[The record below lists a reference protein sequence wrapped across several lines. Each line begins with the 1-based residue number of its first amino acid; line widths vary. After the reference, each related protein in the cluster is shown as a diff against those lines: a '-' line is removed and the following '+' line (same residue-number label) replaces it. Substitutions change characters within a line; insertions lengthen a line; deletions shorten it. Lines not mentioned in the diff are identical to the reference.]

1 MAENKERPV
10 SDIDPVETRE
20 WLEALDAVVQT
31 DGQDR
36 ATYLIKKLV
45 HQFQAFSQG
54 TSENFLAGFSSGLS
68 CSTPYVNSIPL
79 SSQPAYPGD
88 LALEKKAEK
97 WIRWNAALMVAHAN
111 KVDGSLGG
119 HISTYASSCSLYEVG
134 FNHFFKAGHDGDMI
148 YYQGHAVPGVYARSF
163 ALGKLELGKIENFRQ
178 QVDGNGV
185 GSYPHP
191 WLQPNYW
198 QFPTVSM
205 GLGPITAIYQAR
217 FLKYMHHRG
226 FKDTSK
232 QKVWAFCGDG
242 EMDEPESLGAIARA
256 GREKLDNLIFVVNCN
271 LQRLD
276 GLVNGNGKIIQE
288 LESVFIGA
296 GWRVIKVIWGSAWEA
311 LLAKDKSGLLI
322 ERMQSACDGDYQSYQ
337 ARGGAYMR
345 EHFFGKSPELLALVA
360 DMSDEDLQN
369 LGRGGHEHEKIYAA
383 YKAAT
388 EHQGSP
394 VVLLTKTVKGMGL
407 GAAGESKNIAHNVK
421 KLKSDELKYYRDRLG
436 LTSSEVPDS
445 DIENYVIQPLNQNLP
460 EIQYLHQRREALGG
474 EMPKRSP
481 WNGSLTI
488 PSYRDFAK
496 RLLEGT
502 SEGREMSTTTA
513 YVQILTALCKDPNI
527 GKHIVPITPDESR
540 TFGMEGLFRQLGIYN
555 AAGQNYEPED
565 RSQVMWYKEA
575 VDGQILQEG
584 INEVGSMGSWIAV
597 GTSYA
602 NLGIPMI
609 PMYIYYSMF
618 GFQRTMDLCWLAG
631 DARVRGFLLG
641 ATAGRTTLNGEGLQH
656 EDGHSHV
663 LSNLVPNC
671 ISYDPTYAYELAV
684 IIESGLKR
692 MYANNEDVYFYITM
706 MNENYAHPAMPEGI
720 EEGILKGL
728 YLLHKAQ
735 KPTAKK
741 HVQLLGSGAILREVE
756 AAAELLMQNFGV
768 SSDVWSM
775 TSPTEL
781 YRNCIE
787 VERYN
792 RLHLLGA
799 KDKDY
804 QVSFLEQ
811 SLAKTEGP
819 IIASTD
825 YVRLHA
831 SQLHPYMPAQRK
843 FVALGADGYGRSDSR
858 EKLRSF
864 FEVDRYHV
872 AFTALKALAD
882 EGLIEFS
889 VVREAMKKYQINPDA
904 SFPMRA

>member
-1 MAENKERPV
+1 MTQEIVPMQSV
-10 SDIDPVETRE
+10 DIDPQETSE
-20 WLEALDAVVQT
+20 WLEALSSVVEM
-31 DGQDR
+31 DGKDR
-36 ATYLIKKLV
+36 AEYLLKKLI
-45 HQFQAFSQG
+45 HQFGG
-54 TSENFLAGFSSGLS
+54 TLSGGV
-68 CSTPYVNSIPL
+68 STPYLNTIPRHE
-79 SSQPAYPGD
+79 QPDYPGD
-88 LALEKKAEK
+88 LALEQKAEN

-111 KVDGSLGG
+111 KIDGSLGG
-119 HISTYASSCSLYEVG
+119 HISTYASSCSLYEIG

-148 YYQGHAVPGVYARSF
+148 YYQGHAVPGIYARSF
-163 ALGKLELGKIENFRQ
+163 ILGELELGMIENFRQ
-178 QVDGNGV
+178 QVDGKGV

-191 WLQPNYW
+191 FLQPTYW

-205 GLGPITAIYQAR
+205 GLGPITSIYQAR

-226 FKDTSK
+226 FKDTAQ

-242 EMDEPESLGAIARA
+242 EMDEPESLGAITRA
-256 GREKLDNLIFVVNCN
+256 GREKLDNLIFVINCN

-288 LESVFIGA
+288 LESTFLGA
-296 GWRVIKVIWGSAWEA
+296 GWKVIKVIWGAAWEK
-311 LLAKDKSGLLI
+311 LIEKDTSGLLLK
-322 ERMQSACDGDYQSYQ
+322 RMTEACDGDYQSYQ
-337 ARGGAYMR
+337 SRGGAYMR
-345 EHFFGKSPELLALVA
+345 THFFGKYPELLSLVA
-360 DMSDEDLQN
+360 DLSDDELHA
-369 LGRGGHEHEKIYAA
+369 LPRGGHEHEKIYAA
-383 YKAAT
+383 YKMAT
-388 EHQGSP
+388 DHVGSP
-394 VVLLTKTVKGMGL
+394 VVILTKTIKGFGL

-421 KLKSDELKYYRDRLG
+421 KLKSDELRYYRDRLG
-436 LTSSEVPDS
+436 LGDQIADEDVEHYQLRMIDA
-445 DIENYVIQPLNQNLP
+445 DLP
-460 EIQYLHQRREALGG
+460 EVKYLHERRAALGG
-474 EMPKRSP
+474 QMPKRAP
-481 WNGSLTI
+481 WTGSLQI
-488 PSYRDFAK
+488 PSYQDFAK

-502 SEGREMSTTTA
+502 TEGREMSTTTA
-513 YVQILTALCKDPNI
+513 YVQILTALTKDPAI

-555 AAGQNYEPED
+555 PAGQHYEPED

-575 VDGQILQEG
+575 TDGQILQEG

-609 PMYIYYSMF
+609 PMYIFYSMF

-656 EDGHSHV
+656 EDGHSH
-663 LSNLVPNC
+663 LMANLVPSC
-671 ISYDPTYAYELAV
+671 IAYDPTYAYELAV

-706 MNENYAHPAMPEGI
+706 MNENYAHPAMPTQNVAQI

-728 YLLHKAQ
+728 YPLKAVG
-735 KPTAKK
+735 ASSSSHG
-741 HVQLLGSGAILREVE
+741 HVQLLGAGAILREVE
-756 AAAELLMQNFGV
+756 AAAELLLQDFGI

-781 YRNCIE
+781 YRNGIE
-787 VERYN
+787 VERHN
-792 RLHLLGA
+792 RLHGLLGPAA
-799 KDKDY
+799 KKTY
-804 QVSFLEQ
+804 LGECLE
-811 SLAKTEGP
+811 KTKGP

-831 SQLHPYMPAQRK
+831 GQLQPFMPRR
-843 FVALGADGYGRSDSR
+843 FIALGADGYGRSDSR

-872 AFTALKALAD
+872 VIAALNALVE
-882 EGLIEFS
+882 EGVLKES
-889 VVREAMKKYQINPDA
+889 LLMEAIKKYHINPNA
-904 SFPMRA
+904 SFPMHA